1 MYSSV
6 VLSIFTVL
14 CNQFPELMYRATQMR
29 ICPSSQ
35 ILATTFCFL
44 FPWIWLLIHVCVL
57 SCIRLFATPW
67 IIACQAPLSMDF
79 PGKNTGEDCQFL
91 LQGIF
96 PTQGSNPCL
105 LCLVHWQTDSFTPVL
120 PTLDTWYFT
129 EFVFCDWLIL
139 LSILSSRCIHV
150 VTCDWISLLFKTE

>member
-79 PGKNTGEDCQFL
+79 PGTGTHHL
-91 LQGIF
+91 LGIHYPVWPYF
-96 PTQGSNPCL
+96 PLSSLAGCSLPHPFSASSGL
-105 LCLVHWQTDSFTPVL
+105 L
-120 PTLDTWYFT
+120 PTINPFPLPPTLTDT
-129 EFVFCDWLIL
+129 
-139 LSILSSRCIHV
+139 
-150 VTCDWISLLFKTE
+150 VTGFSENASKPTFPFWEAGNNEWI